1 MLHNK
6 WVLMDLYLIQVTSG
20 KEDHEAEAETSD
32 EEPTTLIDPV
42 TGMLMV
48 MRAKEEG
55 KYVPVANV
63 PPIAPPTPP
72 PPPPTKSDVIPIATE
87 GLASHWLTHETL
99 KVCYSHCKWFNC
111 QCESVKYKYQ

>member
-1 MLHNK
+1 MILC
-6 WVLMDLYLIQVTSG
+6 LIGSLFLLQKQLPST
-20 KEDHEAEAETSD
+20 KEEQEAEAETSD

-72 PPPPTKSDVIPIATE
+72 PPPVKTDVLPIVTE

-99 KVCYSHCKWFNC
+99 KVVIIF
-111 QCESVKYKYQ
+111 

>member
-1 MLHNK
+1 
-6 WVLMDLYLIQVTSG
+6 
-20 KEDHEAEAETSD
+20 
-32 EEPTTLIDPV
+32 
-42 TGMLMV
+42 MV

-72 PPPPTKSDVIPIATE
+72 PPANKVDPLPIVPE

-99 KVCYSHCKWFNC
+99 KVNISFL
-111 QCESVKYKYQ
+111 